1 MFFQPNKMFAG
12 QIKVLGGPY
21 VVRGSDVC
29 LGLKSERN
37 ILYIKMDD
45 GECRQH
51 WNYSIDKKMDLFP
64 FKEKQARF

>member
-51 WNYSIDKKMDLFP
+51 
-64 FKEKQARF
+64 